1 MWLRGRKLD
10 FCLRTARWGRRAR
23 EQSGAEKAVVID
35 MQISRET
42 TRDRTIT
49 LHHETN
55 ELVNPSRSGMPD
67 LVQAVPGDGKE
78 GTPQAEL
85 RPTR

>member
-42 TRDRTIT
+42 TRDRPIT

-55 ELVNPSRSGMPD
+55 LPTPAGAACRD